1 MRYVVRS
8 NTPNMRWRY
17 LGRDAN
23 SLHGWWQEQ
32 RNANRFDKATA
43 RDKAKKHHGRVVR
56 LVSRAEAVA
65 KARAEGR
72 AEGLREAAKVVS
84 DYAEAADVPASE
96 ATDEDQRGLVRGEAA
111 CRRHIA
117 ATPEQMAADGVGR

>member
-72 AEGLREAAKVVS
+72 AEGL
-84 DYAEAADVPASE
+84 AEVLQWLDALEVGKLSRLSIKQAV
-96 ATDEDQRGLVRGEAA
+96 
-111 CRRHIA
+111 
-117 ATPEQMAADGVGR
+117 EQMAGDGVGR